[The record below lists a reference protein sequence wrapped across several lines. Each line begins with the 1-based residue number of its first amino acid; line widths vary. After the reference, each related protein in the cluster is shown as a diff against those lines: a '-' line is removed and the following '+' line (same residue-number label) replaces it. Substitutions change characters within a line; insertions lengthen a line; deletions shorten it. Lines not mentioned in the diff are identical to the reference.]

1 MVGIRFDRPSLSASE
16 RVFFHHALVG
26 ICCTPWLT
34 NVPTIAIQLN
44 YLQVYQ
50 HWLRVGDV
58 GESGASHLVGDG
70 ELFNWLSGLLLLT
83 PVSGLNPVNVET

>member
-1 MVGIRFDRPSLSASE
+1 MSE
-16 RVFFHHALVG
+16 IDSEMIGRVS
-26 ICCTPWLT
+26 IT
-34 NVPTIAIQLN
+34 
-44 YLQVYQ
+44 Q

-70 ELFNWLSGLLLLT
+70 ELFNWLSGLLVLT